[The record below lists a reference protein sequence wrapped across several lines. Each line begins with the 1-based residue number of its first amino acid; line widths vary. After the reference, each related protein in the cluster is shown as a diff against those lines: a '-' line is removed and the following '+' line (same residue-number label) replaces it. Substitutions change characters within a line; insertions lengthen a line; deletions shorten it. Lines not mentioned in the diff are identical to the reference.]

1 MSMVTLIG
9 LLLVGG
15 IVSWQ
20 LERIDANLPRWT
32 ALATVTIALLYLL
45 NIAADLPAGS
55 FALAPDPRDGSTW
68 LLHLKLAWIPRFGI
82 AFELAMDGL
91 SLLLV
96 TLTLLLGLIAIAS
109 SWSEIDFKPGLF
121 QANLLWTLAGVCGVF
136 LAVDLFLFFAFWEV
150 MLIPMYLL
158 IAIWGHE
165 NRGYAA
171 MKFFIFTQVS
181 GLLML
186 LAIVILAWQG
196 VAAGGV
202 LSFSYF
208 DLLGLHLEGRLA
220 WITMLG
226 FFLAFTV
233 KLPAFPFH
241 TWLPDAHTQ
250 APTAGS
256 VLLAGILLKTGAYG
270 LLRFCIPLF
279 PEISMQFAP
288 VAMGLGVAGVIYG
301 AVLAFAQTDFK
312 RLVAYSSVSHMGF
325 VLLGLYA
332 WNNLALQGAVMQM
345 VAHGVSTAALFMMAG
360 ALQQRLHT
368 RDMGRMGGLWQ
379 QAPRMGACAMFF
391 TLAALGL
398 PGLGNFVAEFL
409 VLAGLFA
416 VQPWLTALAAL
427 GLITAAVYALW
438 MMQQTFQGAPDDQRH
453 MDDFHGREIL
463 AMGAMILALIWL
475 GLYPQPVLNL
485 TQPVLDG
492 LYEVVVQAGHITAVT
507 TAGAGQ

>member
-1 MSMVTLIG
+1 MAIVII
-9 LLLVGG
+9 LLLAGG
-15 IVSWQ
+15 VVAALS
-20 LERIDANLPRWT
+20 ERFNPNLPRWVSLGVVIVT
-32 ALATVTIALLYLL
+32 LVYFLAQVSS
-45 NIAADLPAGS
+45 LPTENFS
-55 FALAPDPRDGSTW
+55 LIPDPRDATTW
-68 LLHLKLAWIPRFGI
+68 LMHLQLDWIPRFGI
-82 AFELAMDGL
+82 RFELAMDGL
-91 SLLLV
+91 SLLLLV
-96 TLTLLLGLIAIAS
+96 LTLLLGLIAIAS

-136 LAVDLFLFFAFWEV
+136 LALDLFLFFLFWEV
-150 MLIPMYLL
+150 MLVPMYLL

-165 NRGYAA
+165 DKAVAA

-186 LAIVILAWQG
+186 LAIVTLAWHNAQVSG
-196 VAAGGV
+196 EF
-202 LSFSYF
+202 SFSYF
-208 DLLGLHLEGRLA
+208 DLLGHSMSGKLA
-220 WITMLG
+220 FATMLG

-279 PEISMQFAP
+279 PEASLQLAP
-288 VAMGLGVAGVIYG
+288 AAMALGIAGVIYG
-301 AVLAFAQTDFK
+301 AILAFAQSDFK

-345 VAHGVSTAALFMMAG
+345 IAHGVSTAALFMMAG

-368 RDMGRMGGLWQ
+368 RDMGKMGGLWH

-391 TLAALGL
+391 AVASLGL

-409 VLAGLFA
+409 VLVGLFA
-416 VQPWLTALAAL
+416 VQPWLAALAAL
-427 GLITAAVYALW
+427 GLITAAVYSLW
-438 MMQQTFQGAPDDQRH
+438 LMQQAFQGKPDEQRQ
-453 MDDFHGREIL
+453 MDDFGRREMIAML
-463 AMGAMILALIWL
+463 AMMVALIWL
-475 GLYPQPVLNL
+475 GIYPQPVLDL
-485 TQPVLDG
+485 AQPVLDG
-492 LYEVVVQAGHITAVT
+492 LHTIVMPAFTIAGVAP
-507 TAGAGQ
+507 